1 MKKPQMTL
9 FKFKAL
15 DFIEKNA
22 IYEAA
27 YTFKNATFE
36 VTSERPIIILCIGSD
51 KNISDVFGP
60 MVGTFLIENNF
71 PYKVYGTLQ
80 NPVNAF
86 NLEDTFNKIINHYEN
101 PFIIGIDASLGEPA
115 KIGYIQLY
123 DGPIHPGSAIGNELP
138 LVGNM
143 HIKGFV
149 NTSVPTYPAHFLN
162 DTRLFHVMNMS
173 RATAHLLITW
183 SQLNSP
189 LRQNI

>member
-1 MKKPQMTL
+1 MKKPQVL

-27 YTFKNATFE
+27 HTFKN
-36 VTSERPIIILCIGSD
+36 VTSGVSLERPIVILCIGSD
-51 KNISDVFGP
+51 KNISDGFGP
-60 MVGTFLIENNF
+60 LVGTFLIENNF

-86 NLEDTFNKIINHYEN
+86 NLEDTINKIIKNYAD
-101 PFIIGIDASLGEPA
+101 PFIISIDASLGEPT
-115 KIGYIQLY
+115 KVGYIQLN
-123 DGPIHPGSAIGNELP
+123 DGPIHPGLALGNELP
-138 LVGNM
+138 LVGDM

-189 LRQNI
+189 LRQSI